1 MSAPIAYPEPPLA
14 GAGFV
19 LRPFRE
25 DDFAAAVAM
34 EQDAAAARWVPELP
48 AADGA
53 GVVAFYDECRR
64 EGGLLHLVIAD
75 RATDAYLGEV
85 MLALGEHRVGE
96 LGCCLVPE
104 ARGRGIATEMLVAVT
119 DWAFAE
125 LCLGRLQV
133 FIATENVD
141 AYGVAER
148 AGFRQEGVLRSYW
161 EHADGRLDVILL
173 ARVPDDPR

>member
-1 MSAPIAYPEPPLA
+1 
-14 GAGFV
+14 
-19 LRPFRE
+19 
-25 DDFAAAVAM
+25 
-34 EQDAAAARWVPELP
+34 
-48 AADGA
+48 
-53 GVVAFYDECRR
+53 
-64 EGGLLHLVIAD
+64 
-75 RATDAYLGEV
+75 